1 MTIYIFSAIFLYII
15 VGILLFFIQRK
26 ILFNKSNKP
35 NKPEEYGLKEVKE
48 VFIETSDNEPDLL
61 DIDFECSSPFGEEML
76 IAVGRNRPFDRLESR
91 EENGYFYVEVDD
103 PSQLASLTRGT
114 RGFKRRKRKDQSV
127 EQTEDKLIITTVP
140 FNF

>member
-48 VFIETSDNEPDLL
+48 VFIETSDN
-61 DIDFECSSPFGEEML
+61 I
-76 IAVGRNRPFDRLESR
+76 
-91 EENGYFYVEVDD
+91 
-103 PSQLASLTRGT
+103 
-114 RGFKRRKRKDQSV
+114 
-127 EQTEDKLIITTVP
+127 KLISWFCSPKKIYP
-140 FNF
+140 Y

>member
-48 VFIETSDNEPDLL
+48 IFIETS
-61 DIDFECSSPFGEEML
+61 
-76 IAVGRNRPFDRLESR
+76 
-91 EENGYFYVEVDD
+91 
-103 PSQLASLTRGT
+103 
-114 RGFKRRKRKDQSV
+114 
-127 EQTEDKLIITTVP
+127 
-140 FNF
+140 